1 MEQGMFRL
9 KIWEVVLLVV
19 VIGVLITSVAA
30 QNTQAAL
37 SEKVVRLHVLANSD
51 TEEDQNLKL
60 MVRDAILEH
69 TEQLLKSTESRKEA
83 EALLRGQLLELEQ
96 VASETIRIAGFEYP
110 VSVELTETAFP
121 TKEYDGFS
129 LPAGEYLSLR
139 VLIGNALGQNWWCVV
154 FPPLCT
160 AVAAEV
166 PNIAREAGFSEEEVA
181 LFLLKAHAA
190 LFGGAQKKGRFGG
203 RYFKILQK
211 RCRILDYGRSKY
223 GGSAVS

>member
-166 PNIAREAGFSEEEVA
+166 PNIAREAGFSEEEVDLITDETPEYILKFKLLE
-181 LFLLKAHAA
+181 LF
-190 LFGGAQKKGRFGG
+190 QQRF
-203 RYFKILQK
+203 
-211 RCRILDYGRSKY
+211 
-223 GGSAVS
+223 

>member
-160 AVAAEV
+160 AVAGEV

-181 LFLLKAHAA
+181 LITDETPEYILKFKLLE
-190 LFGGAQKKGRFGG
+190 LFQQRF
-203 RYFKILQK
+203 
-211 RCRILDYGRSKY
+211 
-223 GGSAVS
+223 

>member
-1 MEQGMFRL
+1 MEQGIFRL

-181 LFLLKAHAA
+181 LITDETPEYILKFKLLE
-190 LFGGAQKKGRFGG
+190 LFQQRF
-203 RYFKILQK
+203 
-211 RCRILDYGRSKY
+211 
-223 GGSAVS
+223 

>member
-139 VLIGNALGQNWWCVV
+139 VLIGNAQGQNWWCVV

-181 LFLLKAHAA
+181 LITDETPEYILKFKLLE
-190 LFGGAQKKGRFGG
+190 LFQQRF
-203 RYFKILQK
+203 
-211 RCRILDYGRSKY
+211 
-223 GGSAVS
+223 

>member
-181 LFLLKAHAA
+181 LITDETPEYILKFKLLE
-190 LFGGAQKKGRFGG
+190 LFQQRF
-203 RYFKILQK
+203 
-211 RCRILDYGRSKY
+211 
-223 GGSAVS
+223 

>member
-69 TEQLLKSTESRKEA
+69 TEQLLKSTESRKEV

-96 VASETIRIAGFEYP
+96 VASETIRIVGFEYP

-139 VLIGNALGQNWWCVV
+139 VLIGNAQGQNWWCVV

-181 LFLLKAHAA
+181 LITDETPEYILNFKLLE
-190 LFGGAQKKGRFGG
+190 LFQQRF
-203 RYFKILQK
+203 
-211 RCRILDYGRSKY
+211 
-223 GGSAVS
+223 